1 MQGSS
6 DAGGT
11 AGRGG
16 YIRSGMPDRGL
27 PFQPGR
33 DPKGAVEA
41 QRAQDPAKPRRI
53 TSLGDIHVSRAY
65 AVRER
70 YRHRN
75 DGGGVALNGNWLL
88 VGSRNQF
95 PKRLLASTVI
105 DEADGARVWPEAA
118 LNAKIAWVTSRAVE
132 KPVTTMLIVFP
143 FRFT

>member
-6 DAGGT
+6 HAGRT

-27 PFQPGR
+27 PFQPSR
-33 DPKGAVEA
+33 DPKAAVEA

-65 AVRER
+65 AVGER

-75 DGGGVALNGNWLL
+75 DGGDYSSAGATGTLAGGEIGTSASGRRAENDEDGNQCSVTTAGTGLGAGGERTENW
-88 VGSRNQF
+88 
-95 PKRLLASTVI
+95 VI
-105 DEADGARVWPEAA
+105 DV
-118 LNAKIAWVTSRAVE
+118 LAVS
-132 KPVTTMLIVFP
+132 PQ
-143 FRFT
+143 